1 MVSLVELVILITLT
15 PTFITEPAPITL
27 TRELM
32 LCWALPPK
40 VTVPPAPVVVEE
52 AALAGHQA
60 SEHRCPPRRAEFY
73 AFKERI
79 AEIDQFDLLLLYF
92 FNSFWLWRN
101 CIYIKRQTSNI
112 FIINSDKDPNYFI
125 EKFHLS
131 GVKLVVADI
140 SKLALEKNLTIDG
153 IPVINTPILGLLSK
167 ALPDLSLENLKKVIT
182 RRMEERLAKQN
193 IELISE
199 GYKLAKI
206 L

>member
-1 MVSLVELVILITLT
+1 MEKENVEIIIHGRGGQGAVTACEIIAEAAYLSGNFTDVHAYPSFGAERRGAPVQAYVKLSKSETIWDRAQIEHPNILIV
-15 PTFITEPAPITL
+15 FDE
-27 TRELM
+27 
-32 LCWALPPK
+32 
-40 VTVPPAPVVVEE
+40 TV
-52 AALAGHQA
+52 LNQDIA
-60 SEHRCPPRRAEFY
+60 SSL
-73 AFKERI
+73 K
-79 AEIDQFDLLLLYF
+79 
-92 FNSFWLWRN
+92 
-101 CIYIKRQTSNI
+101 KGGI

-140 SKLALEKNLTIDG
+140 SKLALEKSLTIDG
-153 IPVINTPILGLLSK
+153 VPVINTPILGLLSK
-167 ALPDLSLENLKKVIT
+167 ALPDLSLENLTKVIT